1 MIHQDQ
7 SHRDKNGGKQ
17 RSLDPTP
24 AQNFN
29 RSRISQGILE
39 QLQIL
44 EFLVVFSCGVL
55 GFSMIYIFFKLSLHQ
70 FHQNLG
76 FIGFLF
82 VAKLDVVSSN

>member
-7 SHRDKNGGKQ
+7 SHRDKNGGQQ

-24 AQNFN
+24 ALNFN
-29 RSRISQGILE
+29 LSKISQGILE

-44 EFLVVFSCGVL
+44 EFLVVVSCGVS
-55 GFSMIYIFFKLSLHQ
+55 GFSMIYIFMLSLLQ
-70 FHQNLG
+70 IHQNLG